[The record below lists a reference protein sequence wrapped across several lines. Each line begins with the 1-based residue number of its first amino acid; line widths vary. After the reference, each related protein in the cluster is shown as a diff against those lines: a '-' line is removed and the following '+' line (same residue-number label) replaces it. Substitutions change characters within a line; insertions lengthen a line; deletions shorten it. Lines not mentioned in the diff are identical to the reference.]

1 MAVKVSV
8 ALPGTLDEAACVGT
22 AELFGPTCGVFCGR
36 HETQPVRK
44 GSGWKAGGS
53 EASLTALLRLVGAV
67 AAVVVVV
74 AHEVFGDAPSVLAH
88 ELVAAAR
95 VVEH

>member
-1 MAVKVSV
+1 MSGILQRARDPPVK
-8 ALPGTLDEAACVGT
+8 
-22 AELFGPTCGVFCGR
+22 
-36 HETQPVRK
+36 K
-44 GSGWKAGGS
+44 GSGGKRKRGS
-53 EASLTALLRLVGAV
+53 RARLTALLRLVGAV

-74 AHEVFGDAPSVLAH
+74 AHEVLGDALSVLAH

>member
-8 ALPGTLDEAACVGT
+8 TLPGTLDETASVGA
-22 AELFGPTCGVFCGR
+22 AELLGPTRGVFCSR
-36 HETQPVRK
+36 QETQTMRK
-44 GSGWKAGGS
+44 ASRWKAGGS

-74 AHEVFGDAPSVLAH
+74 AHKVFGDALSVLAH